1 MKIEKIRIQNFYSFK
16 DEEITL
22 GDYSGLTL
30 IKGINKDTGGSN
42 GSGKS
47 ALVEAVYFA
56 LTGKTIR
63 KSTEDSLVNN
73 QAKKHCTVQIDIVH
87 NNDYVVI
94 TRKKKPTKLEFFVGD
109 ENRTKESVAATQQAI
124 DSYLNINH
132 KVLLASMF
140 FGQSNDLNF
149 LECTPDDKRT
159 IIRNFLNLDDLFTM
173 RDRIRSVKSSFYQ
186 GMKVNDA
193 LILENQNTLK
203 TFSDKLSSIKRLR
216 QEVEGK
222 YSEEALSLSLEEI
235 VATERENDSK
245 TWQLASI
252 SRKIEGLESKIERL
266 EETISTSEKPT
277 SCDSC
282 GQPLDNAAHSRRV
295 AQAIHERQL
304 LRAEI
309 SSLGDTQRRF
319 KGEAIKLPITSREF
333 HNVLQYRELK
343 KESETFK
350 ELTEDTQQ
358 KIQDAQKSKE
368 ENQLQ
373 YEVMRFW
380 EKAFSEQ
387 GVIKYI
393 INNVL
398 EYFNERC
405 NYYLS
410 YLTNSKY
417 SVEFDE
423 ELTEKIETSGRLL
436 PYISMSGGEK
446 RKVNLAILL
455 ALKDLLLL
463 TDKSHIDLL
472 FFDEVAEN
480 IDENGVHGLYQLL
493 AEIKQ
498 NKTIFIITHNKHLKT
513 LLDSSKRI
521 TIIKHKGISKV
532 TK

>member
-1 MKIEKIRIQNFYSFK
+1 MKIEKICIQNFYSFK
-16 DEEITL
+16 DEEIIL

-30 IKGINKDTGGSN
+30 IKGKNKDTGGSN

-47 ALVEAVYFA
+47 ALIEAIYFA

-73 QAKKHCTVQIDIVH
+73 QAKKHCTVQIHIIH
-87 NNDYVVI
+87 NNEYVVI
-94 TRKKKPTKLEFFVGD
+94 TRQKKPTKLEFLVGD
-109 ENRTKESVAATQQAI
+109 TNRTKESVASTQQAI
-124 DSYLNINH
+124 DCYLNINH

-140 FGQSNDLNF
+140 FGQANDLNF

-159 IIRNFLNLDDLFTM
+159 IIRNFLNLDDLFSM
-173 RDRIRSVKSSFYQ
+173 RDKIRSVKSSFYQ
-186 GMKVNDA
+186 GVKINNA
-193 LILENQNTLK
+193 LIDENNNTLD
-203 TFSDKLSSIKRLR
+203 TFTEKLKSIQSLKN
-216 QEVEGK
+216 QVEGK
-222 YSEEALSLSLEEI
+222 YSEGALKMSLEE
-235 VATERENDSK
+235 VLAVEKENDSRV
-245 TWQLASI
+245 WQVASLG
-252 SRKIEGLESKIERL
+252 RKIDALENKIKKYD
-266 EETISTSEKPT
+266 TIIGNPQAAT
-277 SCDSC
+277 SCEAC
-282 GQPLDNAAHSRRV
+282 GQPLDSTAHNRRI
-295 AQAIHERQL
+295 QRAIHDKQL
-304 LRAEI
+304 AKSELESLVLTKSSTAKEVVDLPI
-309 SSLGDTQRRF
+309 SS
-319 KGEAIKLPITSREF
+319 REY
-333 HNVLQYRELK
+333 HNIIQYNALK
-343 KESETFK
+343 KEATTFDALAEETQGKITKAQQDK
-350 ELTEDTQQ
+350 EY
-358 KIQDAQKSKE
+358 
-368 ENQLQ
+368 NQLQ

-423 ELTEKIETSGRLL
+423 ELTEKIETMGRLL

-446 RKVNLAILL
+446 RKINLSILL

-463 TDKSHIDLL
+463 TDKSHVDLL

-480 IDENGVHGLYQLL
+480 IDESGVHGLYQLL
-493 AEIKQ
+493 TEIKQ

-532 TK
+532 KK